1 MTNIILSEIK
11 NGVGIITFNSPKSL
25 NSISLEMAL
34 AMTAQLNEWKK
45 DNSVHCIFL
54 QGNEK
59 AFCAGGDVRR
69 LYQALIKT
77 EAGKISSEALEF
89 FIQEYTLDYT
99 IHTYPKPIVAW
110 GDGIVMGGGIGL
122 MVGASHRIVTEK
134 SKLAMPEITIGLYP
148 DVAGTWFL
156 NRMPDG
162 WGDYFGLTGA
172 RMNAGDAIYLGLADY
187 FLSSELKE
195 VVLEKVMSQKWDQQ
209 SEKNKIHLDQIFE
222 SLSSSD
228 FSSPV
233 KERSTFAKK
242 LSQIKSVKEF
252 HELLTSESTQD
263 EWLAQG
269 FKNFK
274 AGSPT
279 SAMVIFEQLKR
290 GKHLSLE
297 QVFCSEL
304 NLSVQ
309 FSLRADFPEGVRALL
324 VDKDL
329 NPKWQ
334 PATLEEVTTSNVET
348 YFTQVWNPLDHPL
361 KSFICKEN

>member
-34 AMTAQLNEWKK
+34 AMTAQLNEWKN
-45 DNSVHCIFL
+45 DNNVHCVFL

-77 EAGKISSEALEF
+77 ETGKISKDALEF

-122 MVGASHRIVTEK
+122 LVGASHRIVTEK

-148 DVAGTWFL
+148 DVGGTWFL
-156 NRMPDG
+156 NRMPDR

-195 VVLEKVMSQKWDQQ
+195 AVLEKMMVQKWEEN
-209 SEKNKIHLDQIFE
+209 SEKNKTLLNHIFE
-222 SLSSSD
+222 SLNTST
-228 FSSPV
+228 SSPV
-233 KERSTFAKK
+233 KEHTTFAKK
-242 LSQIKSVKEF
+242 LLQIKSVEEF
-252 HELLTSESTQD
+252 NQLLAYESMQD
-263 EWLAQG
+263 EWLAEG
-269 FKNFK
+269 YKSFK

-290 GKHLSLE
+290 GKNLSLE

-309 FSLRADFPEGVRALL
+309 FSLRSDFPEGVRALL
-324 VDKDL
+324 IEKDL
-329 NPKWQ
+329 TPRWQ
-334 PATLEEVTTSNVET
+334 PARLEDVTTTNVET
-348 YFTQVWNPLDHPL
+348 YFTQVWNPSEHPL
-361 KSFICKEN
+361 KSFICKDN

>member
-25 NSISLEMAL
+25 NCISLEMAL
-34 AMTAQLNEWKK
+34 VMKAQLNEWKK
-45 DNSVHCIFL
+45 DKGVHCIFL

-69 LYQALIKT
+69 LYQALTKT
-77 EAGKISSEALEF
+77 QTGKISNEVLDF

-122 MVGASHRIVTEK
+122 LVGAGHRVVTEK

-187 FLSSELKE
+187 CISSELKE
-195 VVLEKVMSQKWDQQ
+195 AVLEKMMSQKWDEE
-209 SEKNKIHLDQIFE
+209 SEKNKIHLDQILNN
-222 SLSSSD
+222 LSSSG
-228 FSSPV
+228 FSSPA
-233 KERSTFAKK
+233 KDHHAFAKK

-252 HELLTSESTQD
+252 NELLASESLQD

-269 FKNFK
+269 YKSFK
-274 AGSPT
+274 AGSPS
-279 SAMVIFEQLKR
+279 SALVIFEQLKR

-304 NLSVQ
+304 ELSVQ
-309 FSLRADFPEGVRALL
+309 FSLRADFTEGVRALL
-324 VDKDL
+324 IDKDL
-329 NPKWQ
+329 NPAWH
-334 PATLEEVTTSNVET
+334 PATIEEVTAEDVET
-348 YFTQVWNPLDHPL
+348 YFTQVWNPLEHPL
-361 KSFICKEN
+361 KSCICKDR